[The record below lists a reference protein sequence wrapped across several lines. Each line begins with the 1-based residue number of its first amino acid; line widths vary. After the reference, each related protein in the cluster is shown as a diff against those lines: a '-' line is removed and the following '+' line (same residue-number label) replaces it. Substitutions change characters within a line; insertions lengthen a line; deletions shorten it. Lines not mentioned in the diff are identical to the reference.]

1 MAEPR
6 IQFAQAL
13 QFFFVDRIL
22 TDRYTRRSWVGTRG
36 FDAFLSAWSQIV
48 REHPD
53 VPRTVAVPSDAGGP
67 ETGGREEEP
76 SADTPRGPT
85 VPEPASP
92 GYAPEPYHDLLKDAR
107 FRPFLH
113 LLRDKDLG
121 ELMRVPYPQDT
132 SHLAAAVAPAA
143 ATGAI
148 LEAIARALD
157 KKPEDV
163 SREDHGKVTDLDL
176 SDTNVA
182 DLHPLKGLKRLGWLY
197 LSNTQVADLQP
208 LKGMTSLK
216 RLDLSGTQV
225 ADLEPV
231 KGLTG
236 LQWLDLSGTQVAD
249 LQPLKGMTSL
259 GWLSLDNTQ
268 VANLQ
273 PLKGL
278 TSLQGLNLANTQV
291 ADLQPLKGMT
301 SLEVLDLAG
310 TQVADLQPLEGLTSL
325 QRLSLAGT
333 QVAHLQPLKGMTSL
347 QVLHLQNTQV
357 AHLQPL
363 KGMTSLQGLSLAGT
377 PVADEEVAE
386 LRAAL
391 PQLTIRR

>member
-1 MAEPR
+1 MAEPG

-48 REHPD
+48 REGPD
-53 VPRTVAVPSDAGGP
+53 VPRTVAVPSDAGQP

-148 LEAIARALD
+148 LEAIARALE

-163 SREDHGKVTDLDL
+163 SREDDGKVTKLDL
-176 SDTNVA
+176 SNTDVA
-182 DLHPLKGLKRLGWLY
+182 DLQPLKGLTSLKRLD

-208 LKGMTSLK
+208 LKGLTSVQWLYL
-216 RLDLSGTQV
+216 RNTHV
-225 ADLEPV
+225 AD
-231 KGLTG
+231 
-236 LQWLDLSGTQVAD
+236 
-249 LQPLKGMTSL
+249 
-259 GWLSLDNTQ
+259 
-268 VANLQ
+268 LQ

-278 TSLQGLNLANTQV
+278 TSLQ
-291 ADLQPLKGMT
+291 
-301 SLEVLDLAG
+301 VLDL
-310 TQVADLQPLEGLTSL
+310 S
-325 QRLSLAGT
+325 
-333 QVAHLQPLKGMTSL
+333 
-347 QVLHLQNTQV
+347 NTQ
-357 AHLQPL
+357 
-363 KGMTSLQGLSLAGT
+363 
-377 PVADEEVAE
+377 VADEEVAE
-386 LRAAL
+386 LKAAL
-391 PQLTIRR
+391 PRLTTSR